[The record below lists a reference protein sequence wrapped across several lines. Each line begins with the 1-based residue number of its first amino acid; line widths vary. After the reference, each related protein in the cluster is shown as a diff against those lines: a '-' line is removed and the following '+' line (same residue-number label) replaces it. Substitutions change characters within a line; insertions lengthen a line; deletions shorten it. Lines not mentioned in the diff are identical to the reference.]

1 MARRESEDG
10 EIEKKRVGD
19 SETLTEKL
27 SNVVSF
33 SFCLFVFFRR
43 GFGYYGPYDM
53 DYIWP

>member
-19 SETLTEKL
+19 SETVTEKL

-33 SFCLFVFFRR
+33 SLLF
-43 GFGYYGPYDM
+43 FGSYK
-53 DYIWP
+53 I